1 MRKTKPLEKESQTIH
16 KPNQLL
22 NTETTQLL
30 YEKIL
35 VSHPELNDKEF
46 NQIIKNIEDC
56 LSSLTFLFKSI
67 PSTIRQIGVES
78 NVHGKQKNFYF
89 QLSKIETDEFVELLA
104 KDKYRIEF
112 DEVSSCSNNTILLHQ
127 LII

>member
-35 VSHPELNDKEF
+35 VMLVMPRVIMF
-46 NQIIKNIEDC
+46 
-56 LSSLTFLFKSI
+56 
-67 PSTIRQIGVES
+67 R
-78 NVHGKQKNFYF
+78 Y
-89 QLSKIETDEFVELLA
+89 LSKTHF
-104 KDKYRIEF
+104 K
-112 DEVSSCSNNTILLHQ
+112 
-127 LII
+127 